1 MENKTPKAAATRHL
15 GSSSFISTGVPLV
28 SMIFK
33 KSTTMINARLN
44 EPLEIKQIK
53 TKYLGAVWQ
62 FARLVWTANPWMTQ
76 LIPYSRMANRVEF
89 LYLIAMTLLIV
100 LWLKIGF

>member
-1 MENKTPKAAATRHL
+1 M
-15 GSSSFISTGVPLV
+15 

-62 FARLVWTANPWMTQ
+62 FARLVWTANPRGTQ
-76 LIPYSRMANRVEF
+76 LATPLEMADSAEF
-89 LYLIAMTLLIV
+89 LIQLTQVGVAT
-100 LWLKIGF
+100 LKIY

>member
-1 MENKTPKAAATRHL
+1 M
-15 GSSSFISTGVPLV
+15 PLV

-76 LIPYSRMANRVEF
+76 LIPYSRMTNRVEF